1 MEKQDD
7 ILEEVSAKLS
17 REMRIPQDKI
27 KSLLEKMAAGES
39 SEENTQ
45 KIVDFPTKN
54 HMDKKSVEEMIQAV
68 RREMEIVKR
77 YGLYTEKGT
86 LQTYEK
92 VKNNMVVRLHNLI
105 RDRELLEN
113 AVYRVCGDIAIT
125 VYWRADSGNT
135 LY

>member
-45 KIVDFPTKN
+45 KIVDFPTKIIWIKN
-54 HMDKKSVEEMIQAV
+54 RSKK
-68 RREMEIVKR
+68 
-77 YGLYTEKGT
+77 
-86 LQTYEK
+86 
-92 VKNNMVVRLHNLI
+92 
-105 RDRELLEN
+105 
-113 AVYRVCGDIAIT
+113 
-125 VYWRADSGNT
+125 
-135 LY
+135 